1 MELEELLDTQLQ
13 HFGVKGMKWG
23 KHKSYDS
30 SEDKKTVNTKQEGFR
45 LAKGS
50 ELHRTTSNENEPNSG
65 HAYVSFKPKDIRA
78 YAKMSKLDSAIGRK
92 KTYDMTMKVT
102 KDLVAPSKEERV
114 STFVQLVKENPKFSK
129 EFEEAAKEYSPSYI
143 KSRYDNLD
151 SKSDADVK
159 KMYETFAI
167 TLGGNPKLRDEYF
180 NALQKKGYNMIVDDA
195 DAQIHDS
202 PIIIFDRNN
211 FEVNKVSEITKAY
224 IKDLKS
230 KPMPDI
236 THSGGETMTNS
247 DTQLEHFGVKG
258 MKWGVRKSRT
268 SKDRASETTPKP
280 KSTLRKYIDSNKRE
294 IGMLNMVKDLDG
306 LSDNEIRNRLNRVRN
321 ENDMKAIL
329 NNADRALPKRR
340 KNLREE
346 YFNRANLTDTQL
358 QERVNR
364 LKLEENLRKEVVR
377 ATRSQREA
385 ANKVIK
391 KVSAQTVSYYTDPT
405 TGEFSAT
412 GVPATDMLL
421 KETLQYPKSNN
432 VIPIK

>member
-13 HFGVKGMKWG
+13 HV
-23 KHKSYDS
+23 
-30 SEDKKTVNTKQEGFR
+30 
-45 LAKGS
+45 
-50 ELHRTTSNENEPNSG
+50 
-65 HAYVSFKPKDIRA
+65 
-78 YAKMSKLDSAIGRK
+78 
-92 KTYDMTMKVT
+92 
-102 KDLVAPSKEERV
+102 
-114 STFVQLVKENPKFSK
+114 
-129 EFEEAAKEYSPSYI
+129 
-143 KSRYDNLD
+143 
-151 SKSDADVK
+151 
-159 KMYETFAI
+159 
-167 TLGGNPKLRDEYF
+167 
-180 NALQKKGYNMIVDDA
+180 
-195 DAQIHDS
+195 
-202 PIIIFDRNN
+202 
-211 FEVNKVSEITKAY
+211 
-224 IKDLKS
+224 
-230 KPMPDI
+230 
-236 THSGGETMTNS
+236 
-247 DTQLEHFGVKG
+247 GVKG

-306 LSDNEIRNRLNRVRN
+306 LSDNEVRNRLNRVRN

-385 ANKVIK
+385 ANEVIK

>member
-13 HFGVKGMKWG
+13 HV
-23 KHKSYDS
+23 
-30 SEDKKTVNTKQEGFR
+30 
-45 LAKGS
+45 
-50 ELHRTTSNENEPNSG
+50 
-65 HAYVSFKPKDIRA
+65 
-78 YAKMSKLDSAIGRK
+78 
-92 KTYDMTMKVT
+92 
-102 KDLVAPSKEERV
+102 
-114 STFVQLVKENPKFSK
+114 
-129 EFEEAAKEYSPSYI
+129 
-143 KSRYDNLD
+143 
-151 SKSDADVK
+151 
-159 KMYETFAI
+159 
-167 TLGGNPKLRDEYF
+167 
-180 NALQKKGYNMIVDDA
+180 
-195 DAQIHDS
+195 
-202 PIIIFDRNN
+202 
-211 FEVNKVSEITKAY
+211 
-224 IKDLKS
+224 
-230 KPMPDI
+230 
-236 THSGGETMTNS
+236 
-247 DTQLEHFGVKG
+247 GVKG

-385 ANKVIK
+385 ANAVIK